1 MQMAKHIERR
11 RRVYYAMLN
20 IPIAV
25 RPAFNNKRKLLKSLE
40 TESISQAQV
49 RVLPIIAEWKN
60 QIEIAKGTSTGD
72 KFLDTVGLARR
83 DAQRLR
89 DQGVP
94 EWEIQAAQEEV
105 AISEALGPDNT
116 HNHGDDGQLFDA
128 VSVALDNRLL
138 LSEHIDSYLNTTSVT
153 LKTKEMIR
161 RDLVR
166 FTSKF
171 RFADDATQRAVRD
184 WANIDLEEANLALA
198 TRRRMLSACRG
209 YWDYLERHKKL
220 ELTPPFHK
228 VLPPKPKK
236 RTKAE
241 IEAKRKGF
249 RISDYHKLLA
259 GCQDD
264 LVLSDLITLGAY
276 TGCRIEELCGLKL
289 ANVRTDRFELVDAK
303 TEAGWR
309 TIPIHD
315 HIKQSV
321 ARLIDTSKDGYLL
334 SGLTFNKF
342 GDRSNAVGKRFGRLK
357 QRLGY
362 GPDHVFHSLRKG
374 FATQLENAG
383 QPLNVVARLMGH
395 TQDNQSF
402 GNYSDGLAL
411 EELKRA
417 INHVDWSL
425 R

>member
-1 MQMAKHIERR
+1 MAKHIEKR

-20 IPIAV
+20 IPAAV
-25 RPAFNNKRKLLKSLE
+25 RPAFNNKRKLIKSLE

-49 RVLPIIAEWKN
+49 RVLPIIADWKN
-60 QIEIAKGTSTGD
+60 QIEIAKGKSTGD
-72 KFLDTVGLARR
+72 KFLDAISMVRR
-83 DAQRLR
+83 DAQRLKNH
-89 DQGVP
+89 GVSD
-94 EWEIQAAQEEV
+94 WEIKLAQEEV
-105 AISEALGPDNT
+105 AMGAALGPENT
-116 HNHGDDGQLFDA
+116 YHGGDGGHLYDA
-128 VSVALDNRLL
+128 VSIAHGDRLL
-138 LSEHIDSYLNTTSVT
+138 LSEHVEAYLSTTSVT

-166 FTSKF
+166 FVSKF

-184 WANIDLEEANLALA
+184 WANIDLDEAKLAVA

-220 ELTPPFHK
+220 DVPPPFHK

-241 IEAKRKGF
+241 IEAKRKAF
-249 RISDYHKLLA
+249 RVVDYHNLLA

-264 LVLSDLITLGAY
+264 LILSDLITLAAY

-309 TIPIHD
+309 TMPIHD
-315 HIKQSV
+315 HIKQTV
-321 ARLIDTSKDGYLL
+321 ARLVDTSKDGYLL

-357 QRLGY
+357 KGLGY

-395 TQDNQSF
+395 AQDNQSF
-402 GNYSDGLAL
+402 GNYSDGLVF
-411 EELKRA
+411 EELRIA
-417 INHVDWSL
+417 INRVDWSL
-425 R
+425 H